1 MHPKSWTNESKI
13 WGAFLCDFQ
22 KNDKINMYHMYQKG
36 YGYSEVKEHYPIGQ
50 KETFTIW
57 FEY

>member
-1 MHPKSWTNESKI
+1 MKFS
-13 WGAFLCDFQ
+13 

-36 YGYSEVKEHYPIGQ
+36 YGYSEVKKHYQLQ